1 MAFLHTFANGW
12 PMADMLLRKLLIH
25 AGPSKIDIAQEYTCS
40 NLWTDIF
47 WNPVLNWKWLS
58 QCHFESISAIYRR
71 GNGARARG
79 PRGGK
84 SKPNQALAVEMGL
97 DEEEDDL
104 EASQAS
110 SVSSPNTTKVVNA
123 YVSY

>member
-1 MAFLHTFANGW
+1 MKPCT
-12 PMADMLLRKLLIH
+12 
-25 AGPSKIDIAQEYTCS
+25 
-40 NLWTDIF
+40 
-47 WNPVLNWKWLS
+47 

-97 DEEEDDL
+97 DEDDL

-123 YVSY
+123 YISY